1 MTTTITNNLL
11 NNVARTNAIIAL
23 NNTSSPAP
31 EWMVWATIALVAVFV
46 ITAVWVTVETW

>member
-23 NNTSSPAP
+23 NNTSSPCS
-31 EWMVWATIALVAVFV
+31 
-46 ITAVWVTVETW
+46 